1 VTAFAWMLEDA
12 TGDRRPCGHDFVT
25 REEAEA
31 WLAEAFGS
39 LLDEGGERVVLTRD
53 GEVVYRMSL
62 KPDE

>member
-1 VTAFAWMLEDA
+1 VTAFAWTLEDA
-12 TGDRRPCGHDFVT
+12 TGDRRPCGDDFVT

>member
-1 VTAFAWMLEDA
+1 MTPFAWTLEDA
-12 TGDRRPCGHDFVT
+12 TGDRRPCSDDFVT

-53 GEVVYRMSL
+53 GEVVYHMSL

>member
-12 TGDRRPCGHDFVT
+12 TGDRRPCGDAFVT

-53 GEVVYRMSL
+53 GEVVYHMSL